1 MLWTSKTIFIK
12 KVLLLFLAT
21 STSFFLNSA
30 LPDNISELV
39 EESAPAVVNITAKKE
54 VSQRSSYGYGGIP
67 DEMLERFG
75 IPREFREIPQQKRE
89 AISYGSGFILK
100 DNYIMTNFHVVED
113 STDVTISLSD
123 RREFSAEVIGVD
135 PLSDLAVLEVKGKNL
150 PTVAVGDSDELRVG
164 DWVIAIGSPFS
175 FDFSVTAGIVSAK
188 GRSIQN
194 NNIGNYV
201 PFLQTDVAINPGNS
215 GGPLFNLDGEVV
227 GINSQIYSRSGGYQG
242 LAFAIP
248 INVAIDV
255 ADQIITN
262 GEVSRGY
269 LGVRMSEVDSDLADA
284 LGMNKPY
291 GALINDVEEGESAD
305 NAGLIPG
312 DVIVEFD
319 KKEIKFSSDLPH
331 VVGQIKPETK
341 ALAKVIRDGEEM
353 ILEFILG
360 ELPVNKESFIPAKT
374 QLSSDPIGLKVADI
388 DRDNPSMTNM
398 PDGVIISRVNPN
410 SPASGKVNRGDI
422 ITMIQYKGKKYEV
435 IDVNSFNETLD
446 NFTTG
451 NKIAIHLIRGGNRLI
466 RSITLN

>member
-1 MLWTSKTIFIK
+1 MKILTKSFLTII
-12 KVLLLFLAT
+12 LSSSISLYGQ
-21 STSFFLNSA
+21 

-39 EESAPAVVNITAKKE
+39 DQSAPAVVNITAKKE
-54 VSQRSSYGYGGIP
+54 VSQRSSFGYGGIP

-75 IPREFREIPQQKRE
+75 IPRDYREMPQQRRE
-89 AISYGSGFILK
+89 SVSFGSGFILK
-100 DNYIMTNFHVVED
+100 NNFILTNFHVVED
-113 STDVTISLSD
+113 ATEVIVSLSD
-123 RREFSAEVIGVD
+123 RREFKAEVIGVD
-135 PLSDLAVLEVKGKNL
+135 PLSDLAVLEIDGKNL
-150 PTVAVGDSDELRVG
+150 PAVNVGNSDKLNVG

-215 GGPLFNLDGEVV
+215 GGPLFNLDGDVV

-248 INVAIDV
+248 INVAMDV
-255 ADQIITN
+255 ADQIINN

-305 NAGLIPG
+305 NAGLVPG
-312 DVIVEFD
+312 DVIIEFD
-319 KKEIKFSSDLPH
+319 DREIKFSSDLPH
-331 VVGQIKPETK
+331 VVGQIKPDSSAK
-341 ALAKVIRDGEEM
+341 AKVIRDGKE
-353 ILEFILG
+353 ITLDFVLG
-360 ELPVNKESFIPAKT
+360 ELPITNEQFIPAKT
-374 QLSSDPIGLKVADI
+374 QQSSDPLGLKVADI

-398 PDGVIISRVNPN
+398 PEGVIVSRVNIN
-410 SPASGKVNRGDI
+410 SAASGKVNRGDI
-422 ITMIQYKGKKYEV
+422 ITMIQYKGQKYMV
-435 IDVNSFNETLD
+435 YDVDSFNQALD
-446 NFTTG
+446 NFASN
-451 NKIAIHLIRGGNRLI
+451 NKIAIHLIRNGTRLI
-466 RSITLN
+466 RSVTLN

>member
-1 MLWTSKTIFIK
+1 MFKLKLKNFFIATFLISTANIF
-12 KVLLLFLAT
+12 A
-21 STSFFLNSA
+21 A
-30 LPDNISELV
+30 LPENISDLV
-39 EESAPAVVNITAKKE
+39 DESAPAVVNITAKKE

-75 IPREFREIPQQKRE
+75 IPREFREMPQQKRE
-89 AISYGSGFILK
+89 AVSFGSGFILK
-100 DNYIMTNFHVVED
+100 ENYIMTNFHVVED
-113 STDVTISLSD
+113 ATEVVVSLSD
-123 RREFSAEVIGVD
+123 RREFIAEVIGVD

-150 PTVAVGDSDELRVG
+150 PSVDVGNSDELKVG

-248 INVAIDV
+248 INVAVDV
-255 ADQIITN
+255 ADQIISS

-284 LGMNKPY
+284 LGMKKPY

-305 NAGLIPG
+305 LAGLIPG
-312 DVIVEFD
+312 DVIIEFD
-319 KKEIKFSSDLPH
+319 KKQIKFSTDLPH
-331 VVGQIKPETK
+331 VVGQIKPNTE
-341 ALAKVIRDGEEM
+341 AIAKVIRDGEE
-353 ILEFILG
+353 ISLEFILG
-360 ELPVNKESFIPAKT
+360 ELPVNSETFIPAKT
-374 QLSSDPIGLKVADI
+374 QSSSDPIGIKVADL
-388 DRDNPSMTNM
+388 DRDNPSMANM
-398 PDGVIISRVNPN
+398 PDGVIVSRVNPN
-410 SPASGKVNRGDI
+410 SPASGKVNRGDL
-422 ITMIQYKGKKYEV
+422 ITMIQFKGKKYQV
-435 IDVNSFNETLD
+435 FDVESFNDSLL
-446 NFTTG
+446 NFSSG
-451 NKIAIHLIRGGNRLI
+451 DKVAVHLIRSGNRFI

>member
-1 MLWTSKTIFIK
+1 MKNKKIKHIFLYSIII
-12 KVLLLFLAT
+12 FSYNTGFA
-21 STSFFLNSA
+21 A
-30 LPDNISELV
+30 LPENISELV
-39 EESAPAVVNITAKKE
+39 DKSAPAVVNITAKKE

-75 IPREFREIPQQKRE
+75 IPREFREMPQQRRE
-89 AISYGSGFILK
+89 ATSYGSGFILK
-100 DNYIMTNFHVVED
+100 DNYILTNFHVVED
-113 STDVTISLSD
+113 ATEVTISLSD

-135 PLSDLAVLEVKGKNL
+135 PLSDLAVLEVDDNDL
-150 PTVAVGDSDELRVG
+150 PTVNVGNSDQLRVG

-255 ADQIITN
+255 ADQIIN
-262 GEVSRGY
+262 SGEVARGY

-284 LGMNKPY
+284 LGMEKPY

-305 NAGLIPG
+305 MAGLLPG

-319 KKEIKFSSDLPH
+319 NKEIKFSSDLPH
-331 VVGQIKPETK
+331 VVGQIKPKTNAK
-341 ALAKVIRDGEEM
+341 ASIIRDGEKIE
-353 ILEFILG
+353 LDFVLG
-360 ELPVNKESFIPAKT
+360 ELPVNQEAFVPAKAHT
-374 QLSSDPIGLKVADI
+374 SSDPIGLKVADL
-388 DRDNPSMTNM
+388 DRENPSMANM

-410 SPASGKVNRGDI
+410 SPASGKLNRGDL
-422 ITMIQYKGKKYEV
+422 ITMIQYRGKKFEV
-435 IDVNSFNETLD
+435 FDTESFD
-446 NFTTG
+446 NAIENFSSG
-451 NKIAIHLIRGGNRLI
+451 NKIAVHVIRNGSRLI

>member
-1 MLWTSKTIFIK
+1 MKTLIKSFLIIIITS
-12 KVLLLFLAT
+12 
-21 STSFFLNSA
+21 SA
-30 LPDNISELV
+30 SLYAQLPDNISELV
-39 EESAPAVVNITAKKE
+39 DQSAPAVVNITAKKE
-54 VSQRSSYGYGGIP
+54 ISQRSSFGYGGIP

-75 IPREFREIPQQKRE
+75 IPRDFREMPQQRRE
-89 AISYGSGFILK
+89 SVSFGSGFILK
-100 DNYIMTNFHVVED
+100 NNYILTNFHVVED
-113 STDVTISLSD
+113 ATDVVVSLSD
-123 RREFSAEVIGVD
+123 RREFKAEVVGVD
-135 PLSDLAVLEVKGKNL
+135 PLSDLAVLEVDGKDL
-150 PTVAVGDSDELRVG
+150 PAVNVGNSDKLNVG

-215 GGPLFNLDGEVV
+215 GGPLFNLDGDVV

-255 ADQIITN
+255 ADQIINN

-305 NAGLIPG
+305 NAGLVPG
-312 DVIVEFD
+312 DVIIEFD
-319 KKEIKFSSDLPH
+319 SKEIKFSSDLPH
-331 VVGQIKPETK
+331 VVGQIKPNSSAK
-341 ALAKVIRDGEEM
+341 AKVIRDGKE
-353 ILEFILG
+353 ITLDFVLG
-360 ELPVNKESFIPAKT
+360 ELPVNSEQFIPAKT
-374 QLSSDPIGLKVADI
+374 QQSSDPLGLKVADI

-398 PDGVIISRVNPN
+398 PEGVIVSRVNPN
-410 SPASGKVNRGDI
+410 SAASGKVNRGDV
-422 ITMIQYKGKKYEV
+422 ITMIQYKGQKYMV
-435 IDVNSFNETLD
+435 YDVDSFNQALS
-446 NFTTG
+446 NFSSN
-451 NKIAIHLIRGGNRLI
+451 NKIAIHLIRNGTRLI
-466 RSITLN
+466 RSVTLN